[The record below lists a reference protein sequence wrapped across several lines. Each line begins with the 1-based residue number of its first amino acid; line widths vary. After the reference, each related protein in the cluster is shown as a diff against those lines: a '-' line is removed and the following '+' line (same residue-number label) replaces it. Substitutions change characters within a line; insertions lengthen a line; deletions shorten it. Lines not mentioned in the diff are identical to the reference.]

1 MIIYKFNVRV
11 LNFTMIIDNELLKQL
26 FDSSKLSLDYEKDQ
40 NNNSNFLHK
49 LESVVHL
56 FKVLDEATDID
67 IDIKIKETQLRE
79 DEVNYDNLIAYLED
93 TAQFNN
99 DVNMF
104 EVPKVIETE

>member
-56 FKVLDEATDID
+56 FKVLDETTDID
-67 IDIKIKETQLRE
+67 NDIKIKETQLRE
-79 DEVNYDNLIAYLED
+79 DEVNYDSLISYLEG

-99 DVNMF
+99 DVDMF

>member
-40 NNNSNFLHK
+40 NHNSNFLHK

-56 FKVLDEATDID
+56 FKILDETADID
-67 IDIKIKETQLRE
+67 IDMEKKETQLR
-79 DEVNYDNLIAYLED
+79 DDDIHYDNLIAYLEG

>member
-40 NNNSNFLHK
+40 NNSSNFLHK

-56 FKVLDEATDID
+56 FKVLDETSDID
-67 IDIKIKETQLRE
+67 IDMEKNETQLRSE
-79 DEVNYDNLIAYLED
+79 GD
-93 TAQFNN
+93 
-99 DVNMF
+99 
-104 EVPKVIETE
+104 